1 MQPFTKSRISKGNK
15 TLAERNEVQL
25 TLTDTSHF
33 LHSMLDHA
41 KTGDTIG
48 TMSLI
53 GKSVVIRNLEILTS
67 VFQLSKI
74 RIPENNPQVYEQ
86 IQHSFPVI
94 ELETFAEQRFN
105 QNRALLIASRMYGA
119 INHNTTLS
127 NSTSLLKENSQN
139 SYVGNSVQARFAGI
153 VRGHR

>member
-1 MQPFTKSRISKGNK
+1 MQPITKSRISKGNK

-33 LHSMLDHA
+33 LHSMLDHT

-53 GKSVVIRNLEILTS
+53 GKSVVIRNLAILTS
-67 VFQLSKI
+67 LYQISKI
-74 RIPENNPQVYEQ
+74 RIPENYTQVYEQ
-86 IQHSFPVI
+86 IQHSSPLI

-105 QNRALLIASRMYGA
+105 QNQAISIASRMYGA
-119 INHNTTLS
+119 INHDTTLS
-127 NSTSLLKENSQN
+127 NSTSLLEENS
-139 SYVGNSVQARFAGI
+139 
-153 VRGHR
+153 